1 VNDSAGAWLRRYAQ
15 DGDPAHLTM
24 AIRVGRRTGSAA
36 DTAEAWLERYRL
48 RGRTGDLDTAI
59 TIVQDALRRR
69 PDPIGRAALL
79 RQRAA
84 CHHERYVAGAG
95 RPALRHARTDYEK
108 ALELLPGTATL
119 RSLILNELGTVLQD
133 QFDVTDDPAD
143 IDRAVDLGQQAVA
156 ADPDGPDTAGHLV
169 NLGTARFT
177 RYEATSDSDD
187 LDAALDCWNR
197 AIGLLPQSS
206 PFRAAFHDR
215 LTIGHLA
222 RAQSSDDD
230 TDDDLT
236 AAVGHGRLAVRLR
249 ATAIHA
255 GHLAEALI
263 ERWNTHRDRTD
274 LDEAVTVCRGALT
287 GRDRSPD
294 LLANYAHTLVDR
306 YQETGDAADLDAAFD
321 TLRQVRHRPP
331 SVRSAAARA
340 LTMRYLARGDVADLT
355 RAVREARATVTATLP
370 GDVTYASRT
379 ARLSQLLFMRYRRTG
394 RHTDLDAAIDAMR
407 TPQTSTQLNQLAG
420 FLSERY
426 ERDGRTADRAAAL
439 DNARRAETLGAEPTV
454 TAGLASTVHDTFV
467 ATGRWDDL
475 TASIAQH
482 RAALAAAHPQ
492 APTYYAMLGN
502 LAMALQD
509 RHAHDEQP
517 ATIDE
522 AIELHERALAAAGPD
537 SPERPGLLGALA
549 GALKQ
554 RYEHTGT
561 PADLQRAIV
570 LGRQA
575 LDALHARSPERAR
588 LLAALAAAL
597 HLDDRFDQAA
607 DAYRRALRCVGR
619 NGAVRAGMRH
629 DYAVTLAA
637 LGRAAAEREF
647 RTASAEATTP
657 VARLDAAAGWG
668 AWAART
674 GRWQQAATAFAAAGA
689 AHWEILGAHQ
699 SHAHRSRWLDLRT
712 EITVGEA
719 YARLRSGEPGRA
731 VAALDGGRALTM
743 SEQLEARTTAARL
756 RAAGHRDLAD
766 RYEQASRRYADL
778 AESPQNTPGLTA
790 GLAADGVH

>member
-1 VNDSAGAWLRRYAQ
+1 VSSAEWLRRYAR
-15 DGDPAHLTM
+15 DGDPAHLSR
-24 AIRVGRRTGSAA
+24 AIAIGRRTGSVA
-36 DTAEAWLERYRL
+36 DVAEAWVERYRL
-48 RGRTGDLDTAI
+48 RGRAADLDTAI
-59 TIVQDALRRR
+59 GIVQDALRRR
-69 PDPIGRAALL
+69 PDPAVRAALL
-79 RQRAA
+79 RHRAA
-84 CHHERYVAGAG
+84 CHQERYVAGAG
-95 RPALRHARTDYEK
+95 RSALRHARADYEK
-108 ALELLPGTATL
+108 ALAMLPATAAL
-119 RSLILNELGTVLQD
+119 RPLVLDELGTVLQD
-133 QFDVTDDPAD
+133 RFDVTDELAD
-143 IDRAVDLGQQAVA
+143 IDLAVDLGQQAVT
-156 ADPDGPDTAGHLV
+156 ADPDGPDAAGHWV

-177 RYEATSDSDD
+177 RYEATSDPDD
-187 LDAALDCWNR
+187 LAGALDCWNR
-197 AIGLLPQSS
+197 AIDLLPEAS

-222 RAQSSDDD
+222 RAQSRDDD

-263 ERWNTHRDRTD
+263 ERWNTHRDRAD
-274 LDEAVTVCRGALT
+274 LDEAVTVFRTALA
-287 GRDRSPD
+287 GRDHSPD

-321 TLRQVRHRPP
+321 ILGRIRRRTAA
-331 SVRSAAARA
+331 VRSAAARA
-340 LTMRYLARGDVADLT
+340 LTLRYLVRGAVADLA
-355 RAVREARATVTATLP
+355 RAVREARAAVAATLP
-370 GDVTYASRT
+370 GGVTHASRT
-379 ARLSQLLFMRYRRTG
+379 ARLSQLSFMRYRRTG
-394 RHTDLDAAIDAMR
+394 RRADLDAAIDGMR
-407 TPQTSTQLNQLAG
+407 NPQTSAQLNQLAG

-426 ERDGRTADRAAAL
+426 EQDGRSADRAAAL
-439 DNARRAETLGAEPTV
+439 DHARQAETLGAEPTV
-454 TAGLASTVHDTFV
+454 SAGLASSVHDTFV

-475 TASIAQH
+475 TESIGRH
-482 RAALAAAHPQ
+482 RGALAGAHPR

-509 RHAHDEQP
+509 RHAHDEQA

-522 AIELHERALAAAGPD
+522 AIGLHERALAAAGPD

-554 RYEHTGT
+554 RHEFAGT
-561 PADLQRAIV
+561 PADLRRAIV
-570 LGRQA
+570 LGREA
-575 LDALHARSPERAR
+575 LDTLPARSPERAR

-597 HLDDRFDQAA
+597 HLAGRLDEAA
-607 DAYRRALRCVGR
+607 DAYRRAMRCVGR
-619 NGAVRAGMRH
+619 NGAVRAGVRH

-637 LGRAAAEREF
+637 LGRAAAGREF
-647 RTASAEATTP
+647 RTAAAEASTP

-674 GRWQQAATAFAAAGA
+674 GKWQEAARAFAAAGA

-699 SHAHRSRWLDLRT
+699 SRSHRGRWLDRRS

-731 VAALDGGRALTM
+731 VAALDSGRALTM
-743 SEQLEARTTAARL
+743 SEQLESRTTAARL
-756 RAAGHRDLAD
+756 RATGHRDLAD

-778 AESPQNTPGLTA
+778 ADHSA
-790 GLAADGVH
+790 RIAAAVLRAS